1 MHAVPGSRRIP
12 STLLLRGLAKK
23 ISVHDPA
30 LLASRLRANGFDVVP
45 DIRQPSG
52 YENLI
57 LRADIGAPID
67 VDARALDRLEGLL
80 SVEHDDNGID
90 VVGKSFRQLPAGRDV
105 DRFADAVER
114 DPVFRRQRLDTAD
127 AGNHV
132 IFDRDGA
139 LGFDLLDD
147 PQGAVVQCRVAP
159 DQERTAFSLAQLL
172 RQQGLVA
179 LLDPGMPVL
188 HAQFIVGTVEGARR
202 RLEIDETIGPV
213 PDVSL
218 AYLQPQARKVFLLR
232 ALVGDEERVHSVE
245 CIDGLNGDV
254 FRIAGTDADDENFS
268 HRVAFPV
275 ARDEHNTPASTP
287 GDGSLGGAVKLR
299 LFGWKR
305 EWFRPPGM
313 ADRMPTFGAI

>member
-23 ISVHDPA
+23 ISVHDPT

-57 LRADIGAPID
+57 LRADIGAAID

-105 DRFADAVER
+105 DGFADAVER
-114 DPVFRRQRLDTAD
+114 DPVLRRQRLDAAD

-132 IFDRDGA
+132 IFDRDVT

-159 DQERTAFSLAQLL
+159 DQERTAFSSPSSSASK
-172 RQQGLVA
+172 
-179 LLDPGMPVL
+179 
-188 HAQFIVGTVEGARR
+188 
-202 RLEIDETIGPV
+202 
-213 PDVSL
+213 VS
-218 AYLQPQARKVFLLR
+218 
-232 ALVGDEERVHSVE
+232 
-245 CIDGLNGDV
+245 
-254 FRIAGTDADDENFS
+254 
-268 HRVAFPV
+268 
-275 ARDEHNTPASTP
+275 
-287 GDGSLGGAVKLR
+287 
-299 LFGWKR
+299 
-305 EWFRPPGM
+305 
-313 ADRMPTFGAI
+313 

>member
-1 MHAVPGSRRIP
+1 MIVRAPRGYCDHAVPARIP
-12 STLLLRGLAKK
+12 STLLLLLRGLAKK
-23 ISVHDPA
+23 ISVHDPT

-105 DRFADAVER
+105 DGFADAVER
-114 DPVFRRQRLDTAD
+114 DPVLRRQRLDAAD

-132 IFDRDGA
+132 IFDRDVT
-139 LGFDLLDD
+139 LGLDLFDD
-147 PQGAVVQCRVAP
+147 PQGAVVQRRVAP

-179 LLDPGMPVL
+179 LLDAGMPLL
-188 HAQFIVGTVEGARR
+188 HA
-202 RLEIDETIGPV
+202 
-213 PDVSL
+213 
-218 AYLQPQARKVFLLR
+218 
-232 ALVGDEERVHSVE
+232 
-245 CIDGLNGDV
+245 
-254 FRIAGTDADDENFS
+254 
-268 HRVAFPV
+268 
-275 ARDEHNTPASTP
+275 
-287 GDGSLGGAVKLR
+287 
-299 LFGWKR
+299 
-305 EWFRPPGM
+305 
-313 ADRMPTFGAI
+313 